1 MVPSTALI
9 VVAQVRKNKDKMK
22 NLYSAWT
29 EKEFVNDLQQKKKVA
44 ETAFYNYCRVY
55 FDGCSY
61 TNFPK
66 AIGDDSLFD
75 DSFMALWTEIT
86 SRKISVIEGLLCRR
100 DDEGEMRQMTSS
112 LRTFLISIAK
122 NKYREHLRAEEKKDV
137 PMSDTDIMQVLGRVV
152 STPINECTLREEVVA
167 QCVDTLPLGCKTIL
181 TAFYYEDKNL
191 NDILRSS
198 EGFNSKDALKTRKY
212 KCMQSLKNRIR
223 FRFERYHLKLSS
235 I

>member
-1 MVPSTALI
+1 ME
-9 VVAQVRKNKDKMK
+9 KK
-22 NLYSAWT
+22 NLYSEWT
-29 EKEFVNDLQQKKKVA
+29 EQEFVTDLQQKKKVA

-55 FDGCSY
+55 FDGCSF

-86 SRKISVIEGLLCRR
+86 SKKISVIEGLLCRR

-112 LRTFLISIAK
+112 LRTFLIGIAK
-122 NKYREHLRAEEKKDV
+122 NKYMELLRSEGKKEV
-137 PMSDTDIMQVLGRVV
+137 PMSDEDIMHALGRIV
-152 STPINECTLREEVVA
+152 TAPTNERTLREEIVA
-167 QCVDTLPLGCKTIL
+167 QCVETLSPRCQTIL
-181 TAFYYEDKNL
+181 TAIYYEDKNL
-191 NDILRSS
+191 DEILSSNDGI
-198 EGFNSKDALKTRKY
+198 NSKDALKTRKY

-223 FRFERYHLKLSS
+223 FRFERYHLKISS

>member
-1 MVPSTALI
+1 ME
-9 VVAQVRKNKDKMK
+9 KK
-22 NLYSAWT
+22 NLYSEWT
-29 EKEFVNDLQQKKKVA
+29 EQEFVTDLQQKIKVA

-66 AIGDDSLFD
+66 AIGDNRLFD

-86 SRKISVIEGLLCRR
+86 SKKISVIEGLLCRR

-112 LRTFLISIAK
+112 LRTFLIGIAK
-122 NKYREHLRAEEKKDV
+122 NKYKEILRSEEKKDV
-137 PMSDTDIMQVLGRVV
+137 PMSDEDIMHALGRIV
-152 STPINECTLREEVVA
+152 TAPTNERTLREEIVA
-167 QCVDTLPLGCKTIL
+167 QCVETLSPRCQTIL
-181 TAFYYEDKNL
+181 TAIYYEDKNL
-191 NDILRSS
+191 DEILSS
-198 EGFNSKDALKTRKY
+198 HDGINSKDALKTRKY

-223 FRFERYHLKLSS
+223 FRFERYQLKISS

>member
-1 MVPSTALI
+1 
-9 VVAQVRKNKDKMK
+9 MK
-22 NLYSAWT
+22 NLYSEWT
-29 EKEFVNDLQQKKKVA
+29 EQEFVNDLQQKKKVA

-75 DSFMALWTEIT
+75 DSFIALWTEIT
-86 SRKISVIEGLLCRR
+86 SKKISVIEGLLCRR

-112 LRTFLISIAK
+112 LRTFLIGIAK
-122 NKYREHLRAEEKKDV
+122 NKYREILRSEGKKDV
-137 PMSDTDIMQVLGRVV
+137 QMSDEDIMHALGRIVNAP
-152 STPINECTLREEVVA
+152 TNERTLLEEIVA
-167 QCVDTLPLGCKTIL
+167 QCVETLSPGCQAIL

-191 NDILRSS
+191 DEILSSND
-198 EGFNSKDALKTRKY
+198 GFNSKDALKTRKY